1 MLNSVAPLT
10 HSWMVPLI
18 SHVPFFPWS
27 LATPKKPRSYSCQKV
42 FVSPWF
48 YCLDCGVPYL
58 EGKCWKSMKGKSP
71 HVPNLP
77 ISQPLW
83 IQHHKG
89 KSKKWSFPPQIF
101 QLEQKEFLNPQTCP
115 ARKQLHTVP
124 KPLTV
129 AWQYTHGIDESLA
142 WLCLQV
148 SYNWLLDFT
157 GQSWL
162 LHRSH
167 HPGLWRALPHACPA
181 APFLFIFMSYSSP
194 FSFVIDDFPASLF
207 SQGN

>member
-18 SHVPFFPWS
+18 SRVPFFPWS
-27 LATPKKPRSYSCQKV
+27 LATLKKPGSYPARKCLCLPDSTAQIVTYFILRVAVGKTWRVKIPCTISTN
-42 FVSPWF
+42 FTASLSPI
-48 YCLDCGVPYL
+48 L
-58 EGKCWKSMKGKSP
+58 
-71 HVPNLP
+71 
-77 ISQPLW
+77 
-83 IQHHKG
+83 KG
-89 KSKKWSFPPQIF
+89 KSKRWSFLPQIF
-101 QLEQKEFLNPQTCP
+101 QLEQKEFLNPQIGP
-115 ARKQLHTVP
+115 ARKQSHTVP

-142 WLCLQV
+142 WPCLQV

-157 GQSWL
+157 DQSWL

-181 APFLFIFMSYSSP
+181 APFLFIFMSYSNP
-194 FSFVIDDFPASLF
+194 FSFVIDDFPALMF